1 MSYRRLADCLAC
13 DSELQYPRTFCPGWR
28 PGRTHKVIKNSQNIY
43 AHFFQR
49 GSIIQLAVVDKVGAG
64 KTICPRKSQS
74 KAQTSQTGELWPA
87 VIKAIIIAAET
98 RGFVFGPKILTEH
111 RRRERDDVNG
121 WRGT

>member
-1 MSYRRLADCLAC
+1 M
-13 DSELQYPRTFCPGWR
+13 
-28 PGRTHKVIKNSQNIY
+28 
-43 AHFFQR
+43 
-49 GSIIQLAVVDKVGAG
+49 VDKVGAG

-98 RGFVFGPKILTEH
+98 RGFVLGPKILTEH
-111 RRRERDDVNG
+111 RRIERDDVNG